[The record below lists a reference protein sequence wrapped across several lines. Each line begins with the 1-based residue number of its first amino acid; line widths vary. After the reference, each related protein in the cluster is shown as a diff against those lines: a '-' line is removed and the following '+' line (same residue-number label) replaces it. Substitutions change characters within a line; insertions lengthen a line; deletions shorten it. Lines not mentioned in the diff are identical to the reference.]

1 MAQFTLSQLLDADFR
16 AFDLTVTGVNH
27 LPVITGMKVGT
38 DDGFEL
44 LRALLADADG
54 RGDEPVHLPEGLGH
68 EQHSFGGQ
76 FKKRDLLASNRV
88 KFELFERFGVLPAA
102 GDRHLVEFFPGFL
115 TEESDWGRRWGV
127 GLTSI
132 ADREAWQDY
141 YKAEF
146 AELRAATEV
155 PKMPSGEI
163 VAPLIDAFL
172 RDKTRHFPLNLP
184 NTGQCPDLPEGPV
197 VESMVTA
204 DGDGL
209 HGRDAGNRTA
219 GARGVAASHQREPG
233 SDGGGRAHR

>member
-1 MAQFTLSQLLDADFR
+1 MTATSSSSS
-16 AFDLTVTGVNH
+16 
-27 LPVITGMKVGT
+27 P
-38 DDGFEL
+38 
-44 LRALLADADG
+44 
-54 RGDEPVHLPEGLGH
+54 
-68 EQHSFGGQ
+68 
-76 FKKRDLLASNRV
+76 ASSPRS
-88 KFELFERFGVLPAA
+88 P
-102 GDRHLVEFFPGFL
+102 
-115 TEESDWGRRWGV
+115 SWGRRWGV

-155 PKMPSGEI
+155 PKLPSGEI

-209 HGRDAGNRTA
+209 RGRDTATAPPVLAEWLRRISASQEATVEAALTGDREKVVEAMLLDPLAGRTDFDHLVQMTDELIDA
-219 GARGVAASHQREPG
+219 TKPWLPQFA
-233 SDGGGRAHR
+233 

>member
-1 MAQFTLSQLLDADFR
+1 
-16 AFDLTVTGVNH
+16 
-27 LPVITGMKVGT
+27 MK
-38 DDGFEL
+38 F
-44 LRALLADADG
+44 A
-54 RGDEPVHLPEGLGH
+54 
-68 EQHSFGGQ
+68 
-76 FKKRDLLASNRV
+76 
-88 KFELFERFGVLPAA
+88 LFERFGVLPAA

-155 PKMPSGEI
+155 PKLPSGEM

-184 NTGQCPDLPEGPV
+184 NTGQCPDLPDGPV
-197 VESMVTA
+197 VESMV
-204 DGDGL
+204 DGRRRRAR
-209 HGRDAGNRTA
+209 GRDTRDGAAR
-219 GARGVAASHQREPG
+219 ARGVAAPH
-233 SDGGGRAHR
+233 RARARKRRSRPRSPATATRSSRRCSSIRSRAASTSTTSCR